1 MRLLRCLGR
10 EGHSD
15 FSWFEQPQC
24 FGGWAG
30 MHTLSLCWFLCCFP
44 VFLGLWVCR
53 SKTTEGN
60 CPSHHILPGLFSQHD
75 SSCALGHLTE
85 ECLVGVTT
93 EEFFLPLSILF
104 SPERGPT
111 LVAHTYGGFG
121 LPPRGQSIICTFRVF
136 HRFVSSPHFCIYSA
150 IFLSVWTMDTYVYTA
165 CFHLRASL
173 LFILLLKLFQ
183 PQAWELL
190 CFVSF

>member
-1 MRLLRCLGR
+1 MR
-10 EGHSD
+10 
-15 FSWFEQPQC
+15 
-24 FGGWAG
+24 
-30 MHTLSLCWFLCCFP
+30 TLSLCWFLCCFP

-85 ECLVGVTT
+85 VCLLGVTT
-93 EEFFLPLSILF
+93 EEFLFLPLSILF

-121 LPPRGQSIICTFRVF
+121 LPPRGQSIYICTFRVF
-136 HRFVSSPHFCIYSA
+136 HTD
-150 IFLSVWTMDTYVYTA
+150 LSLLLISVFIQPFSYPYGLMDTYVYTA

-190 CFVSF
+190 CFVSLLTEPL